1 MIRKNLLKI
10 CLVTMVVAS
19 FTAMGCG
26 KKTEQTSSDNRV
38 ETTVDKSSSLSSG
51 LVVSVKDSSGKEYLV
66 NGEASLNE
74 KGEKIITIKN
84 KDGSETVLSAT
95 EYSEQDGKVEV
106 TNASKSEQITVAVEK
121 VNVETI
127 ASGAEEGRIEQA
139 KEESKKEEEVTEPS
153 TEGVKEEKEENTEGV
168 VSGGDTSDVGSDT
181 SNSSEGEHEHTWVKR
196 IVSLKHEAETHEEQK
211 WVVDQAAYD
220 ETIYGVKCVC
230 ECGAAFDTE
239 DELTSH
245 SKKMIFLPDG
255 SIDHDAL
262 SAHNSGWVD
271 PNYPLGTIHHDEV
284 GHYETIT
291 VVDKKAYLEPVEVY
305 KCSICGATKE

>member
-84 KDGSETVLSAT
+84 KDGSEMVLSAT

-153 TEGVKEEKEENTEGV
+153 TEGVKEENTEG
-168 VSGGDTSDVGSDT
+168 GLNNDTTESWNTSDT
-181 SNSSEGEHEHTWVKR
+181 SGNSEAEHEHVWVKR

-220 ETIYGVKCVC
+220 ETIYATKHVC
-230 ECGAAFDTE
+230 ECGAAFDTLE
-239 DELTSH
+239 EANKHVDDI
-245 SKKMIFLPDG
+245 MFLPNGQVDKVAFAQHD
-255 SIDHDAL
+255 SNWIDF
-262 SAHNSGWVD
+262 
-271 PNYPLGTIHHDEV
+271 NYPVGTIHHDEV
-284 GHYETIT
+284 GHYETVT

-305 KCSICGATKE
+305 KCSICGATRE

>member
-38 ETTVDKSSSLSSG
+38 ETTVDKSSLSSG

-139 KEESKKEEEVTEPS
+139 KEEEKKEEEVTEPS

-168 VSGGDTSDVGSDT
+168 VSGGDIANYGEEPVNNSGN
-181 SNSSEGEHEHTWVKR
+181 SNSGEHEHTWVKR

-220 ETIYGVKCVC
+220 ETIYATRYVC
-230 ECGAAFDTE
+230 ECGAAFENGE
-239 DELTSH
+239 DLTQH
-245 SKKMIFLPDG
+245 TYDIALKDLHAAVEHDGG
-255 SIDHDAL
+255 SIDF
-262 SAHNSGWVD
+262 
-271 PNYPLGTIHHDEV
+271 NYPVGTIHHDEV
-284 GHYETIT
+284 GHYETVTI
-291 VVDKKAYLEPVEVY
+291 VDKKAYLEPVEVY
-305 KCSICGATKE
+305 KCSICGATRE